1 MSASRTSP
9 AAEPLSLSRQI
20 HARLRESIIRGTYP
34 QGHKLAEVRIAEELG
49 VSRVPLREA
58 VPMLEM
64 EGFVVTSPRRGAVV
78 TTWSTKL
85 IHDLFDL
92 RRVLEA
98 GAAGH
103 AARAV
108 AGGAPSLPL
117 QDALQHSQA
126 VVVEGDPYRIAA
138 ASTRFHEAIV
148 EMTGNVLMQASMR
161 SVSGRVQWLFY
172 LTSELD
178 VHNAFHDHV
187 ELTSAIVRGDDR
199 MAEALAFA
207 HIERDRVPSFAALQR
222 DP

>member
-1 MSASRTSP
+1 MT
-9 AAEPLSLSRQI
+9 AAPSEPPSLSRQI
-20 HARLRESIIRGTYP
+20 HARLRELIIRGDYP
-34 QGHKLAEVRIAEELG
+34 QGHKLVERRIGEELG

-64 EGFVVTSPRRGAVV
+64 EGFVVTSPQRAAVV
-78 TTWSTKL
+78 TTWSTQL
-85 IHDLFDL
+85 VNDLFDL
-92 RRVLEA
+92 REVLEV

-108 AGGAPSLPL
+108 AAGASTT
-117 QDALQHSQA
+117 ALDHALEHSHA
-126 VVVEGDPYRIAA
+126 VVEEGDPYRIAE
-138 ASTRFHEAIV
+138 ASTRFHEVVV

-161 SVSGRVQWLFY
+161 SVSGRVQWLFH

-187 ELTSAIVRGDDR
+187 ELAAAVTRGDVR

-207 HIERDRVPSFAALQR
+207 HIERDREPSLAVLR
-222 DP
+222 HER